1 MDKQELPNPLR
12 QPMRRHTIDTNT
24 ESMTPRY
31 DFVLPSYS
39 RDRRVSSIITTIPP
53 AAIITDGSTSVNI
66 SIPEQNAS
74 PLETVDNKE
83 GTNNELFRIFLKYLF
98 VKCKSF

>member
-1 MDKQELPNPLR
+1 MDKQQSPNPLN
-12 QPMRRHTIDTNT
+12 QPMRRHTIDNNI

-39 RDRRVSSIITTIPP
+39 RDRRVSSITTTIPP

-66 SIPEQNAS
+66 SIPEQNS
-74 PLETVDNKE
+74 SSLETADNKK
-83 GTNNELFRIFLKYLF
+83 GINNELFRIFF
-98 VKCKSF
+98 